1 MDQLLFLFAF
11 FPDMMWHILFLVS
24 GLLTFLCVGFNFVPY
39 RLPIG
44 ALAGIIFVMSTW
56 MEGVISN
63 EAKWQAEID
72 AMRIALSEAEKKATQ
87 KNVEIQEKIVY
98 KDKIIKEKGAAQ
110 IQYIDRIVQGDTIKE
125 TIVKDMSPE
134 QRAEFE
140 KKLTELQTSI
150 KNCPVP
156 KIVVEE
162 HNKAAIKAIN
172 DAAKGDKK

>member
-11 FPDMMWHILFLVS
+11 FPDMIWHIMLIVS
-24 GLLTFLCVGFNFVPY
+24 GLLTFLTIGFNFVPY
-39 RLPIG
+39 RVPVG
-44 ALAGIIFVMSTW
+44 ALASIIFVMSIW

-72 AMRIALSEAEKKATQ
+72 AMKIALAEAEKKATQ

-98 KDKIIKEKGAAQ
+98 KDKIVKERGAAQ
-110 IQYIDRIVQGDTIKE
+110 IQYIDRIVQGETIKE
-125 TIVKDMSPE
+125 TVVKDMSPE

-140 KKLTELQTSI
+140 KKVTELQTSI

-162 HNKAAIKAIN
+162 HNKAAVKAIN
-172 DAAKGDKK
+172 DAARGEKK